1 NVLRVLRVV
10 VDNGK
15 EAHADRLVYD
25 DEHPS
30 TVIVV
35 GGGTLS
41 RGLTL
46 EGLFVSFFTRSS
58 KAYDTLLQ
66 MGRWFGYRPG
76 YEDLQRIWL
85 AEGLD

>member
-1 NVLRVLRVV
+1 MKERAREGDVSEFRAIFNEEEDRVAELYTGDGPAPTWPAIQGEILNVLRVLRVV

-30 TVIVV
+30 TVIVI

-41 RGLTL
+41 RG
-46 EGLFVSFFTRSS
+46 
-58 KAYDTLLQ
+58 
-66 MGRWFGYRPG
+66 
-76 YEDLQRIWL
+76 
-85 AEGLD
+85 

>member
-1 NVLRVLRVV
+1 MLRVLRVV

-30 TVIVV
+30 TVIVI

-46 EGLFVSFFTRSS
+46 EGPFVSFFTVATESGV
-58 KAYDTLLQ
+58 LFF
-66 MGRWFGYRPG
+66 RWKGDNGF
-76 YEDLQRIWL
+76 L
-85 AEGLD
+85 AEETAPITVV